1 MGAMRLGHLDVKE
14 VDGLAGIELCFE
26 YSVLKIHSL
35 YGWTMTK
42 TGYKNIL
49 IALLLLAFTSQ
60 SFAALTMPC
69 QFVSQTSMSMDM
81 SNMAGMDHAN
91 MAGMDHSGMHSSDK
105 TTSKPISDCCKTV
118 GHCSSGSCSLAFFGH
133 SFDVSLLSLHT
144 DVNVSYTN
152 VIPERLASSLF
163 RPPIFC

>member
-26 YSVLKIHSL
+26 YSVLKIHSPC
-35 YGWTMTK
+35 GWNMTK

-69 QFVSQTSMSMDM
+69 QFVSQTSMSMGM
-81 SNMAGMDHAN
+81 SDMAGMDHAS
-91 MAGMDHSGMHSSDK
+91 MAGMDHSGMHHSDK
-105 TTSKPISDCCKTV
+105 TTSSTISDCCKTV

>member
-1 MGAMRLGHLDVKE
+1 
-14 VDGLAGIELCFE
+14 
-26 YSVLKIHSL
+26 
-35 YGWTMTK
+35 MTK
-42 TGYKNIL
+42 TGYKNIF

-60 SFAALTMPC
+60 SFAALMMPC

-81 SNMAGMDHAN
+81 DDMAGMDHAN
-91 MAGMDHSGMHSSDK
+91 MAGMDHSGMHDTDK
-105 TTSKPISDCCKTV
+105 TTPTYDCCKTV
-118 GHCSSGSCSLAFFGH
+118 GHCSSGGCSLAFFGH